1 MAILKSRDIAKMS
14 KKEQEE
20 KLKELRF
27 ELIRANV
34 AANKSGK
41 IKIKEIKRTI
51 AKILTLMPKH
61 QTAKSEKSGGVKN
74 K

>member
-1 MAILKSRDIAKMS
+1 MAILKSKEIAKMS

-20 KLKELRF
+20 KLQELRF
-27 ELIRANV
+27 ELIKANV

-41 IKIKEIKRTI
+41 IKIKELRRTI
-51 AKILTLMPKH
+51 AKILTLMPK
-61 QTAKSEKSGGVKN
+61 TAEKLGGVKN

>member
-1 MAILKSRDIAKMS
+1 MAILKSKEIAKMS
-14 KKEQEE
+14 DKEKQE
-20 KLKELRF
+20 KLQDLRL
-27 ELIRANV
+27 ELIKANV

-51 AKILTLMPKH
+51 AKILTFK
-61 QTAKSEKSGGVKN
+61 TKSKKSLKN